1 MKRWAVVT
9 TVYSGALLT
18 HVFAKRQKHAVNEV
32 LSVRLIYVPGIKQS
46 ASGKDKFLPAAF
58 FKLQYAAS
66 ISALPQEG
74 DMLVLEGT
82 QFCLS
87 NAFSPPRGSLS
98 DASFKDFFLVC
109 THTS

>member
-1 MKRWAVVT
+1 M
-9 TVYSGALLT
+9 
-18 HVFAKRQKHAVNEV
+18 
-32 LSVRLIYVPGIKQS
+32 RLIYVPGVKQS
-46 ASGKDKFLPAAF
+46 ASGKDKFLTAAF

-74 DMLVLEGT
+74 DMLVRTVAPLN
-82 QFCLS
+82 LS

-98 DASFKDFFLVC
+98 AASFKDFFLVC